1 MTKRNYNALME
12 NEISRIISSKNFQA
26 GIKPKLLL
34 HACCAPC
41 SSSVLERLV
50 PVFSIVLFYYNPN
63 IYPEAEYL
71 RRLEELKKYCAQANL
86 FLPIAEEL
94 YNPAEYYAA
103 VKTDEEP
110 ELKDEYECGERCRR
124 CYEFRIKKA
133 YQYAAEHEFDYVT
146 TTLSVSPYKDA
157 LKINEIGRIFFEN
170 TAGQETLENS
180 GHKKI
185 VRYLYADFKKKN
197 GFLRSLQLS
206 EQFGLYRQDYCG
218 CEYSIRRE
226 KNG

>member
-34 HACCAPC
+34 HVCCAPC

-71 RRLEELKKYCAQANL
+71 RRLKELKKYCAQANL

-110 ELKDEYECGERCRR
+110 ELKEECECGERCRR

-133 YQYAAEHEFDYVT
+133 YQYAAEHEFDYIT

-157 LKINEIGRIFFEN
+157 SKINEIGRIFFEN
-170 TAGQETLENS
+170 AAEQKNAENG
-180 GHKKI
+180 GHKKN
-185 VRYLYADFKKKN
+185 VRFLYADFKKKN

-226 KNG
+226 KNV

>member
-1 MTKRNYNALME
+1 MAKQDFNALME
-12 NEISRIISSKNFQA
+12 NEISKIIGSKNFQA

-34 HACCAPC
+34 HVCCAPC
-41 SSSVLERLV
+41 SSAVLERLV

-63 IYPEAEYL
+63 IYPETEYM
-71 RRLEELKKYCAQANL
+71 RRLEELKKYCIQTN
-86 FLPIAEEL
+86 FSLPIVEEL
-94 YNPAEYYAA
+94 YNPVEYYAA

-110 ELKDEYECGERCRR
+110 ELKEERECGKRCRR
-124 CYEFRIKKA
+124 CYEFRIKRA

-157 LKINEIGRIFFEN
+157 LKINEIGRTFFE
-170 TAGQETLENS
+170 AASKQEFAEYD
-180 GHKKI
+180 GHKKN

-218 CEYSIRRE
+218 CEYSVRRD
-226 KNG
+226 KNV